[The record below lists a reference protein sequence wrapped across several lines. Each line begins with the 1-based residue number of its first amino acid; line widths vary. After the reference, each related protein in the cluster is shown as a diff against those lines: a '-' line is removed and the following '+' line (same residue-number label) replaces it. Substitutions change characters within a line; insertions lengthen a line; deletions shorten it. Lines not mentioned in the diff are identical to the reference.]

1 MNEKGCVSIN
11 MSSLIEATNVIDG
24 NGDER

>member
-1 MNEKGCVSIN
+1 MKKGCVSISMN
-11 MSSLIEATNVIDG
+11 SLIEATNVIDG